1 MNNQSQEKSRNQSQK
16 ENLPVAVNEDVEFS
30 AEQADSQDVEAQAR
44 ANAADQRQQTNQNN
58 QSNQSNR

>member
-30 AEQADSQDVEAQAR
+30 EEKADSQDVQAQAR

-58 QSNQSNR
+58 QSNQ